1 MHAPII
7 EAESFIAKLIE
18 DCLSDLGFTSFGFA
32 VDEDEAIAHASTRC
46 PDLITAD
53 VNLAR
58 GCGTN
63 AVQRICKSRE
73 CNQACAK
80 ATVVQR

>member
-32 VDEDEAIAHASTRC
+32 VDEDEAGAHASTRC

-53 VNLAR
+53 VNAAR
-58 GCGTN
+58 GCFY
-63 AVQRICKSRE
+63 AVQRICELRE